1 MIDATIST
9 TVVEPNFCMSQF
21 WMSARN
27 KISSGSAV
35 ATKIMPK
42 VLAAAPADKWNV
54 ARLAK
59 IANLAPF
66 HLCHVFRELVG
77 TSVYNYVLQERLA
90 RALDHVM
97 DQGDDL
103 TAIAMQV
110 GFASH
115 SHFTERFRRF
125 FGCTPAELRRNT
137 SVGRVREMRKIM
149 IARLN

>member
-1 MIDATIST
+1 MALDLVHLSLNSMRRKTL
-9 TVVEPNFCMSQF
+9 VVGQPTL
-21 WMSARN
+21 ARRIRALERV
-27 KISSGSAV
+27 KEAV
-35 ATKIMPK
+35 
-42 VLAAAPADKWNV
+42 AAAPADKWNV

-90 RALDHVM
+90 RALDHIM